1 MKLKMTEYDEIY
13 SEEYA
18 EGTHVCTTLLTI
30 FTSLFENLYF
40 GQHTR
45 YCNLSHYSAMKAQTS
60 LCICT
65 DIPEPLLLS

>member
-18 EGTHVCTTLLTI
+18 EGTHVCTLLTI
-30 FTSLFENLYF
+30 FTSLFENWYF
-40 GQHTR
+40 SQHTR
-45 YCNLSHYSAMKAQTS
+45 FWNLSHFSAMKAQTS